1 MKNIFNHIKKGPV
14 TYAMK
19 RMFNINLEYK
29 LVKKVKNIVFV
40 GNLRFKNDLIQFCEY
55 LNKNFPDIKVNLFT
69 PFFVYKSNVINYG
82 YMREDK
88 MKLMI
93 SKFDYGL
100 IILGKNNKDESLYKF
115 SFLVKFSLFRN

>member
-1 MKNIFNHIKKGPV
+1 M
-14 TYAMK
+14 
-19 RMFNINLEYK
+19 
-29 LVKKVKNIVFV
+29 
-40 GNLRFKNDLIQFCEY
+40 
-55 LNKNFPDIKVNLFT
+55 NLFT

-115 SFLVKFSLFRN
+115 SFPSKIFTYLETNIPILSICPEDWDKFFHTKIK